1 MLKIRLTRA
10 GRKKIPFY
18 RVVVADARMPRDG
31 RFIEV
36 IGHYDPKKE
45 PSLIKID
52 EEKARS
58 YLAKGAQPTQA
69 VANLLKIVGVGRKPQ
84 VTAEKAEKVAKKP
97 VAKKTAAKKETVKKA
112 EKKPSTSPR
121 TRKPKQ
127 SKAKA
132 S

>member
-52 EEKARS
+52 EEKARF

-97 VAKKTAAKKETVKKA
+97 VAKKTAANKETTKKA

>member
-10 GRKKIPFY
+10 GRKGIPYY

-45 PSLIKID
+45 PSLIEID

-58 YLAKGAQPTQA
+58 YLSKGAQPTQA
-69 VANLLKIVGVGRKPQ
+69 VANLLRIVGVGRKPQ
-84 VTAEKAEKVAKKP
+84 VSAEKVEKVAKKP
-97 VAKKTAAKKETVKKA
+97 VPKKTAAKKEAVKKA
-112 EKKPSTSPR
+112 EKKPSASPR

>member
-1 MLKIRLTRA
+1 
-10 GRKKIPFY
+10 
-18 RVVVADARMPRDG
+18 MPRDG

-45 PSLIKID
+45 PSLIEID
-52 EEKARS
+52 KEKARS

-97 VAKKTAAKKETVKKA
+97 VAKKTAANKETTKKETTRKA

>member
-1 MLKIRLTRA
+1 
-10 GRKKIPFY
+10 
-18 RVVVADARMPRDG
+18 MPRDG

-45 PSLIKID
+45 PSLIEID
-52 EEKARS
+52 AEKARS

-97 VAKKTAAKKETVKKA
+97 VAKKTAANKETVKKA
-112 EKKPSTSPR
+112 EKKPGTGPR

>member
-45 PSLIKID
+45 PSLIEID

>member
-1 MLKIRLTRA
+1 
-10 GRKKIPFY
+10 
-18 RVVVADARMPRDG
+18 MPRDG

-45 PSLIKID
+45 PSLIEID
-52 EEKARS
+52 EEKTRS

-69 VANLLKIVGVGRKPQ
+69 VANLLKIVRVRRKPQ
-84 VTAEKAEKVAKKP
+84 VIAEKAEKVAKKP
-97 VAKKTAAKKETVKKA
+97 VPKKTAAKKETVKKA
-112 EKKPSTSPR
+112 EKKPGTSPR